1 MSAARRLGLFGG
13 AFDPPHIAH
22 VALARAALSQLAL
35 DELRV
40 FPTGSAWHKAR
51 PLSDAVHRLEMAR
64 LAFDGLPGVVVDD
77 RELRRVGPTYTVDTL
92 RELHREHP
100 QDTLVLVIGAD
111 QADTFDQWRES
122 AEIARLAIISVAVR
136 PRADAPAGTVDPSRL
151 PGGGNGGQWVPITLP
166 PLPVSATDIRAR
178 RASGLGIDHLVP
190 AAVARYIDQ
199 HHLYPPA

>member
-136 PRADAPAGTVDPSRL
+136 PRADAPAGTVNPSRL
-151 PGGGNGGQWVPITLP
+151 PDGQWVPITLP

>member
-1 MSAARRLGLFGG
+1 MSAARRLGVFGG

-51 PLSDAVHRLEMAR
+51 PLSGASHRLEMAR
-64 LAFDGLPGVVVDD
+64 LAFCDLPGVVVDD
-77 RELRRVGPTYTVDTL
+77 RELRRDGPTYTVETL

-151 PGGGNGGQWVPITLP
+151 PGRQWVPITLP

-178 RASGLGIDHLVP
+178 CASGVGIDHLVP

-199 HHLYPPA
+199 HRLYLNP